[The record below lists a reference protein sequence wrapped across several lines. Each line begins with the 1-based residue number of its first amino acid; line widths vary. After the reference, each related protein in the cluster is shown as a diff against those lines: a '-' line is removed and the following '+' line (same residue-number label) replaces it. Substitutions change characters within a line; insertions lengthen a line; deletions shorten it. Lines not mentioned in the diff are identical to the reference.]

1 MFCYSWELDSAVLMD
16 WFIQFKLGGLL
27 IIWPWLFEIHTKSM
41 PQVHTDMPDISHPH
55 PPKHGKRKACQLKHN
70 LWETITFLWSWYL
83 SNKFHYET
91 LVGVIIIS
99 TVSKVGGFN
108 LLETYARQI
117 VGVKKY
123 LKPPPGFISAHFFFE
138 PTPLPCCCTLFLSPE
153 EGQRLSQQAE
163 RWSKPKLVAYK
174 KVRSDMCIYIYTFI
188 KAKNKNYTLDL
199 PYPRHSDS
207 GKQRFIRIPC

>member
-27 IIWPWLFEIHTKSM
+27 IIWPWLFEIHTKNM

-55 PPKHGKRKACQLKHN
+55 PPKHGKRKACQLKNN

-99 TVSKVGGFN
+99 TVSSWWFQPTWNICSSNCRGEKTFETTTRVYFST
-108 LLETYARQI
+108 LLFWANPFAMLLHAVSQPRGRPEI
-117 VGVKKY
+117 
-123 LKPPPGFISAHFFFE
+123 KPASWE
-138 PTPLPCCCTLFLSPE
+138 MK
-153 EGQRLSQQAE
+153 QAE
-163 RWSKPKLVAYK
+163 TCGIQKGEIRYV
-174 KVRSDMCIYIYTFI
+174 YIY
-188 KAKNKNYTLDL
+188 L
-199 PYPRHSDS
+199 
-207 GKQRFIRIPC
+207 